1 MKQDVEFLQGH
12 NLMDY
17 SLLLCVERNIL
28 PDKDKND
35 DAFKNDELN
44 DSNMFDSIDLDYQ
57 ENLGKTGS
65 EKKQQFLDVDY
76 FEKERKK
83 TTTSINSQDKLI
95 KKIT

>member
-28 PDKDKND
+28 PDKEKND

-65 EKKQQFLDVDY
+65 EKK
-76 FEKERKK
+76 
-83 TTTSINSQDKLI
+83 
-95 KKIT
+95 